1 MKNKLLS
8 IIGSTSVIIMLIFTI
23 SLNSEESNASRLS
36 QNNLIALQKKVGE
49 HKCGGPKMMYECQNT
64 NDLQCSDEYG
74 CSIISD
80 IEDIK

>member
-8 IIGSTSVIIMLIFTI
+8 ITSVIVMLIFTI
-23 SLNSEESNASRLS
+23 SLNSEESNASQLS

-64 NDLQCSDEYG
+64 NDLRCSDEYG

-80 IEDIK
+80 IEEVK